1 MGTVFLTNL
10 AAVAGK
16 YERYD
21 VLSAIMDFE
30 THNRLPLEKL
40 RLLKTLKKTLMK
52 AKIST
57 TSHLK
62 KKKNWNEKDIHIKT
76 KGKWQRFMKIHCKRG
91 LIFWN
96 YVIVSTRCRPKY
108 VYLSTRACEMLDIN
122 WDSDWET
129 HQFSVDFPQ
138 TPSLTLGEALQ
149 SWAQNQD

>member
-21 VLSAIMDFE
+21 VFSAIMDFE

-57 TSHLK
+57 TSPLK
-62 KKKNWNEKDIHIKT
+62 KKKN
-76 KGKWQRFMKIHCKRG
+76 
-91 LIFWN
+91 
-96 YVIVSTRCRPKY
+96 
-108 VYLSTRACEMLDIN
+108 
-122 WDSDWET
+122 
-129 HQFSVDFPQ
+129 
-138 TPSLTLGEALQ
+138 
-149 SWAQNQD
+149 

>member
-40 RLLKTLKKTLMK
+40 RLLKTLKKTLMR

-57 TSHLK
+57 TSHLEK
-62 KKKNWNEKDIHIKT
+62 KKIE
-76 KGKWQRFMKIHCKRG
+76 MKRIS
-91 LIFWN
+91 I
-96 YVIVSTRCRPKY
+96 
-108 VYLSTRACEMLDIN
+108 
-122 WDSDWET
+122 
-129 HQFSVDFPQ
+129 
-138 TPSLTLGEALQ
+138 
-149 SWAQNQD
+149 

>member
-40 RLLKTLKKTLMK
+40 PLLKTLMK

-62 KKKNWNEKDIHIKT
+62 KKKN
-76 KGKWQRFMKIHCKRG
+76 
-91 LIFWN
+91 
-96 YVIVSTRCRPKY
+96 
-108 VYLSTRACEMLDIN
+108 
-122 WDSDWET
+122 
-129 HQFSVDFPQ
+129 
-138 TPSLTLGEALQ
+138 
-149 SWAQNQD
+149 

>member
-57 TSHLK
+57 TSYLK
-62 KKKNWNEKDIHIKT
+62 KKKKLK
-76 KGKWQRFMKIHCKRG
+76 
-91 LIFWN
+91 
-96 YVIVSTRCRPKY
+96 
-108 VYLSTRACEMLDIN
+108 
-122 WDSDWET
+122 
-129 HQFSVDFPQ
+129 
-138 TPSLTLGEALQ
+138 
-149 SWAQNQD
+149 

>member
-40 RLLKTLKKTLMK
+40 RLLKTLMK

-62 KKKNWNEKDIHIKT
+62 KKKIE
-76 KGKWQRFMKIHCKRG
+76 MKRIS
-91 LIFWN
+91 I
-96 YVIVSTRCRPKY
+96 
-108 VYLSTRACEMLDIN
+108 
-122 WDSDWET
+122 
-129 HQFSVDFPQ
+129 
-138 TPSLTLGEALQ
+138 
-149 SWAQNQD
+149 